1 MPEDEVHPKLEP
13 SKDTFQRTQD
23 EVEKSTTP
31 LEALLWIDVAVPVE
45 EVLKMYNHTPS
56 YRQDFLDFLQDK
68 EWRENLI
75 KDIHSLWQDSNAIQ
89 QTILEYV
96 AESCPELRMYNSVNH
111 SLETRI
117 GTDNQLITENQQ
129 KTAIK
134 EEQEFLKTVK
144 EKGVW
149 RIKDNDLAMQNAK
162 DMIEIYK
169 KRWYV
174 LQTLEARKAFV
185 DLGLSVEGLQTKK

>member
-1 MPEDEVHPKLEP
+1 
-13 SKDTFQRTQD
+13 
-23 EVEKSTTP
+23 
-31 LEALLWIDVAVPVE
+31 
-45 EVLKMYNHTPS
+45 
-56 YRQDFLDFLQDK
+56 
-68 EWRENLI
+68 
-75 KDIHSLWQDSNAIQ
+75 
-89 QTILEYV
+89 
-96 AESCPELRMYNSVNH
+96 
-111 SLETRI
+111 
-117 GTDNQLITENQQ
+117 
-129 KTAIK
+129 
-134 EEQEFLKTVK
+134 LKTVK